1 MIDGQSFIKKWVNP
15 FICVNPSYKCTILSY
30 YYLPKY
36 FSNLPCTL
44 SFTYHISKIKNEDLE
59 KGQTLL
65 HIKTKSIPWIIIGS
79 YFLFGS
85 LWILLSDMIL
95 YRFSF
100 DFITNKQIGLYK
112 GWFFIF
118 LTSLFLYFLLKYLLQ
133 KNKEMENQ
141 LLESEERYRRLV
153 ESSPYAICLLKD
165 GEITYTNHTGLR
177 MAGVNSLSDL
187 YLHRDSLV
195 VNPEDQRKIKEILH
209 NIHTNQNKDSETIE
223 YQLLRSNNDIMDV
236 ESTLIPIRFDQK
248 VMTIIQTRDIT
259 ERKQAVKELW
269 EAKQLIHAII
279 SASPIATLALDMDA
293 NIRLWNPAAEKI
305 FGWKSEE
312 VMGKKSPIVPQG
324 EKDITIPEII
334 SHGHI
339 VNKEVQRLR
348 KDGSIVHTA
357 LSTAPIVDEN
367 GKIDGIMAAF
377 LDITD
382 KKKTEEALLKT
393 EKLSAVG
400 QLAASVAHEIRNP
413 LTSVKGFIQLL
424 NDDQSIAEK
433 TPFLPIM
440 LSEIDRMDAIIKD
453 LLVLAKPQASHFT
466 FFSLNK
472 LISYVLQLLSTQAN
486 LYNITFIKHFTEKD
500 DTLYGEEN
508 QLKQVFI
515 NLIKNAIESMP
526 EGGSVS
532 LRTFATGDLIEVT
545 ITDEGVGIPDHKLKT
560 LGEPFYTTKE
570 EGTGLGLLS
579 SFKIIENH
587 NGRIAFNSEVGIGTT
602 VTLHFPK
609 NNSPST

>member
-1 MIDGQSFIKKWVNP
+1 MGI
-15 FICVNPSYKCTILSY
+15 
-30 YYLPKY
+30 
-36 FSNLPCTL
+36 
-44 SFTYHISKIKNEDLE
+44 
-59 KGQTLL
+59 
-65 HIKTKSIPWIIIGS
+65 
-79 YFLFGS
+79 
-85 LWILLSDMIL
+85 
-95 YRFSF
+95 
-100 DFITNKQIGLYK
+100 YK
-112 GWFFIF
+112 GWFFIL
-118 LTSLFLYFLLKYLLQ
+118 LTCIFLYFLLKHLLQ
-133 KNKEMENQ
+133 KNKETESQ

-153 ESSPYAICLLKD
+153 ESSPYAICLLRD
-165 GEITYTNHTGLR
+165 GEIAYTNQTGLE
-177 MAGVNSLSDL
+177 MAGVHSLSDL
-187 YLHRDSLV
+187 YRNRKSLV
-195 VNPEDQRKIKEILH
+195 VNPNDQKKIKEILH
-209 NIHTNQNKDSETIE
+209 NIHTNKNETSETIE
-223 YQLLRSNNDIMDV
+223 YQLLRSNNEIIDV
-236 ESTLIPIRFDQK
+236 ESTLIPITFDHK

-269 EAKQLIHAII
+269 EAKQLIQAII

-305 FGWKSEE
+305 FGWHSDE
-312 VMGKKSPIVPQG
+312 VIGKKSPLVPKG

-334 SHGHI
+334 EHGHI
-339 VNKEVQRLR
+339 VNKEVQRMR
-348 KDGSIVHTA
+348 KDGSIVYMA
-357 LSTAPIVDEN
+357 LSTAPIQDEN
-367 GKIDGIMAAF
+367 GQINGIMAAF
-377 LDITD
+377 MDITD

-424 NDDQSIAEK
+424 NNDKPFAEK
-433 TPFLPIM
+433 TPFLSIM

-466 FFSLNK
+466 YFRVNEL
-472 LISYVLQLLSTQAN
+472 LSYVLQLLSTQAS
-486 LYNITFIKHFTEKD
+486 LYNITFIKDFTDQD

-515 NLIKNAIESMP
+515 NLIKNAIEAMP

-532 LRTFATGDLIEVT
+532 LKTAVKDSEIVVT
-545 ITDEGVGIPDHKLKT
+545 LADEGVGIPAHKLKT

-587 NGRIAFNSEVGIGTT
+587 HGSIDFISEVGIGTKIT
-602 VTLHFPK
+602 ILFPK
-609 NNSPST
+609 NSNGLL

>member
-1 MIDGQSFIKKWVNP
+1 M
-15 FICVNPSYKCTILSY
+15 
-30 YYLPKY
+30 
-36 FSNLPCTL
+36 
-44 SFTYHISKIKNEDLE
+44 
-59 KGQTLL
+59 

-85 LWILLSDMIL
+85 MWILLSDTIL
-95 YRFSF
+95 YRFST
-100 DFITNKQIGLYK
+100 DFITNKEMGIYK
-112 GWFFIF
+112 GWFFIL
-118 LTSLFLYFLLKYLLQ
+118 LTCIFLYFLLKHLLQ
-133 KNKEMENQ
+133 KNKEMESQ

-153 ESSPYAICLLKD
+153 ESSPYAICLLRD
-165 GEITYTNHTGLR
+165 GEITYTNQTGLE
-177 MAGVNSLSDL
+177 MAGVQSLSDL
-187 YLHRDSLV
+187 YQTRESLV
-195 VNPEDQRKIKEILH
+195 VNHHDQKKIKEILH
-209 NIHTNQNKDSETIE
+209 SIHTNESELPETVE
-223 YQLLRSNNDIMDV
+223 YQLMRSNNEIIDV
-236 ESTLIPIRFDQK
+236 ESTLIPITFDKK

-269 EAKQLIHAII
+269 EAKQLIQAII
-279 SASPIATLALDMDA
+279 SASPIATLALDMNA

-305 FGWKSEE
+305 FGWHSDE
-312 VMGKKSPIVPQG
+312 VIGKKSPIVPQG

-334 SHGHI
+334 EHGHI
-339 VNKEVQRLR
+339 VNKEVQRMR
-348 KDGSIVHTA
+348 KDGTIVHTA
-357 LSTAPIVDEN
+357 LSTAPIQDEEGQIN
-367 GKIDGIMAAF
+367 GIMAAF
-377 LDITD
+377 MDITD

-424 NDDQSIAEK
+424 NDDKPFAEK
-433 TPFLPIM
+433 TPFLSIM

-466 FFSLNK
+466 YFKVNEL
-472 LISYVLQLLSTQAN
+472 LSYVLQLLSTQAS
-486 LYNITFIKHFTEKD
+486 LYNITFMKDFTDED

-515 NLIKNAIESMP
+515 NLIKNAIEAMP
-526 EGGSVS
+526 EGGRVCLKSAVKD
-532 LRTFATGDLIEVT
+532 AEIEVT
-545 ITDEGVGIPDHKLKT
+545 LTDEGVGIPAHKLKT

-587 NGRIAFNSEVGIGTT
+587 HGTIDFISDVGIGTK
-602 VTLHFPK
+602 VTIRFPK
-609 NNSPST
+609 NSNGSE

>member
-1 MIDGQSFIKKWVNP
+1 M
-15 FICVNPSYKCTILSY
+15 
-30 YYLPKY
+30 
-36 FSNLPCTL
+36 
-44 SFTYHISKIKNEDLE
+44 
-59 KGQTLL
+59 

-85 LWILLSDMIL
+85 MWILLSDTIL
-95 YRFSF
+95 YRFST
-100 DFITNKQIGLYK
+100 DFITNKEMGLYK
-112 GWFFIF
+112 GWFFIL
-118 LTSLFLYFLLKYLLQ
+118 LTCIFLYFLLKHLLQ
-133 KNKEMENQ
+133 KNKEMESQ

-153 ESSPYAICLLKD
+153 ESSPYAICLFRD
-165 GEITYTNHTGLR
+165 GEITYTNQTGLK
-177 MAGVNSLSDL
+177 MAGVHSLSDL
-187 YLHRDSLV
+187 YQNRESLV
-195 VNPEDQRKIKEILH
+195 VNHHDQKKIKEILH
-209 NIHTNQNKDSETIE
+209 SIHTNENEIPETIE
-223 YQLLRSNNDIMDV
+223 YQLLRSNNEIIDV
-236 ESTLIPIRFDQK
+236 ESTLIPITFDQK

-269 EAKQLIHAII
+269 EAKQLIQAII
-279 SASPIATLALDMDA
+279 SASPIATLALDMNA

-305 FGWKSEE
+305 FGWHSDE
-312 VMGKKSPIVPQG
+312 VIGKKSPIVPQG

-334 SHGHI
+334 EHGHI
-339 VNKEVQRLR
+339 VNKEVQRMT

-357 LSTAPIVDEN
+357 LSTAPIQDEN
-367 GKIDGIMAAF
+367 GQINGIMAAF
-377 LDITD
+377 MDITD

-424 NDDQSIAEK
+424 NDDKPFAEK
-433 TPFLPIM
+433 TPFLSIM

-466 FFSLNK
+466 YFKVNEL
-472 LISYVLQLLSTQAN
+472 LSYVLQLLSTQAS
-486 LYNITFIKHFTEKD
+486 LYNITFMKDFTDED

-515 NLIKNAIESMP
+515 NLIKNAIEAMP
-526 EGGSVS
+526 EGGCVS
-532 LRTFATGDLIEVT
+532 LKTAVKDAEIEVT
-545 ITDEGVGIPDHKLKT
+545 LTDEGVGIPAHKLKT

-587 NGRIAFNSEVGIGTT
+587 HGTIDFISEVGIGTE
-602 VTLHFPK
+602 VTIRFPK
-609 NNSPST
+609 NSNGS